1 ACIAVGVTDP
11 KKIPDSRMTASTVYS
26 SGYHPYYGRV
36 NTTRGTRWC
45 PKTTSDRT
53 DYLQVDMGAVHT
65 VCKVA
70 TQTLNTREYTKTYY
84 LRVSV
89 DGVTW
94 NKTYQENKAEKV
106 FQASTVLKSVL
117 QQKISPVVKA
127 RFVRFFPI
135 TYYGWPCLTVEI
147 YVLTPCDANPCLN
160 GGTCREEESGQGY
173 TCECSSG
180 WKGQRCEEES
190 VAACIAVGVTDPKKI
205 PDSRMTASTVYSS
218 GYQPY
223 YGRVNTTRGT
233 RWCPKTTSDRTDYLQ
248 VDMGAVNTV
257 CEVATQTLNTGEYT
271 KTYYVRVSV
280 DGVTWNKTYQEN
292 KAEKVFQAS
301 TVFKS
306 VLRQKISPVVKA
318 RFVRFFPITYHG
330 WPCLTVEIYVLTPC
344 DSNPCLNGG
353 TCREEESGQGYTCE
367 CSSGWKGQRCQEE
380 AVAGI
385 HFILKRL

>member
-26 SGYHPYYGRV
+26 SGYQAYYGRVNTTRGTRWCPKTTSNRTDYLQVDMGAVHTVCKVATQTLNTGEYTKTYYVRVSVDGVTWNNTYQENKAEKVFQASTVFKSVLREKISPVVKARFVRFFPITYYGWPCLTVEIYVLTPCDSNPCLNGGTCHEGESGQGYTCECSSGWKGQRCEEESVAACITVGVTDPKKIPDSRMTASTVYSSGYQAYYGRV

-70 TQTLNTREYTKTYY
+70 TQTLNT
-84 LRVSV
+84 
-89 DGVTW
+89 
-94 NKTYQENKAEKV
+94 
-106 FQASTVLKSVL
+106 
-117 QQKISPVVKA
+117 
-127 RFVRFFPI
+127 
-135 TYYGWPCLTVEI
+135 
-147 YVLTPCDANPCLN
+147 
-160 GGTCREEESGQGY
+160 
-173 TCECSSG
+173 
-180 WKGQRCEEES
+180 
-190 VAACIAVGVTDPKKI
+190 
-205 PDSRMTASTVYSS
+205 
-218 GYQPY
+218 
-223 YGRVNTTRGT
+223 
-233 RWCPKTTSDRTDYLQ
+233 
-248 VDMGAVNTV
+248 
-257 CEVATQTLNTGEYT
+257 GEYT

-280 DGVTWNKTYQEN
+280 DGVTWNNTYQEN
-292 KAEKVFQAS
+292 KAQKVFQAS
-301 TVFKS
+301 TVSKS

-353 TCREEESGQGYTCE
+353 TCHEEESGQGYTCE
-367 CSSGWKGQRCQEE
+367 CSSGWKGQRCEE
-380 AVAGI
+380 ESVAGV